1 MEDTLDNTP
10 NNTLNNTLDNISYLI
25 ILRALFVFS
34 LLEKGWAIK
43 KIRNKKNTFEIYKSI
58 KSFH

>member
-1 MEDTLDNTP
+1 MEDNLD
-10 NNTLNNTLDNISYLI
+10 NTLNNTLDNISYLI

-34 LLEKGWAIK
+34 LLEKGWAVK